1 MRWQQPTQ
9 QQQLSRLT
17 THGSTPLKSVRRPL
31 LPNWHHFWPSFK
43 LAAPA
48 AVLEVVVLAEAVAVA
63 LAEVQVL
70 VEAVALVEVAV
81 LVEAVALVAVDLCC
95 LHYPPKDGDWIHP
108 ELTNFTAIYLFRF

>member
-1 MRWQQPTQ
+1 M
-9 QQQLSRLT
+9 
-17 THGSTPLKSVRRPL
+17 HGSTPLKSDKRPL
-31 LPNWHHFWPSFK
+31 LPNWPNFWPSFK
-43 LAAPA
+43 LVAPA
-48 AVLEVVVLAEAVAVA
+48 AVLEVVAEAVA
-63 LAEVQVL
+63 LAEAVVL

>member
-31 LPNWHHFWPSFK
+31 LPNWPNFWPSFK